1 MVGRGTAE
9 IPVEVNGGGRMPRHN
24 AAMLSPNSRCND
36 GPNSPHIHD
45 RGCPKLWRDCMSLG
59 LKRQGYRY
67 ALHASLLCAK

>member
-1 MVGRGTAE
+1 
-9 IPVEVNGGGRMPRHN
+9 MPRHN

-45 RGCPKLWRDCMSLG
+45 RGCPKLWHDCMSFG

-67 ALHASLLCAK
+67 APHQWLRDAKYQERGQKGRQKKNCSQE